1 MPPPLFHRRSSNLPQ
16 VASGGRLD
24 NAKLIYEA
32 FPKALLKESNAG
44 YTPAAHSEKSNSG
57 AAVAGLLRSYS
68 PIILPTQC
76 GAASEETVRAMAAA
90 LEEREGAA
98 RELEEK
104 VGKLAGEVRRL
115 EKLCEKGMQWW

>member
-1 MPPPLFHRRSSNLPQ
+1 
-16 VASGGRLD
+16 
-24 NAKLIYEA
+24 
-32 FPKALLKESNAG
+32 
-44 YTPAAHSEKSNSG
+44 
-57 AAVAGLLRSYS
+57 
-68 PIILPTQC
+68 
-76 GAASEETVRAMAAA
+76 MAAA